1 MRKDWCRFEMV
12 GIREVSNYSS
22 DQFALRA
29 RLLQLP
35 MRCHGSYLRGRRY
48 FTLSLPAPDYFRL
61 TDKKLKDSKALEPK
75 PPPMTRPPHPQWM
88 LEISTQLID
97 EHAAFH
103 CKLQKNRNVV
113 QTLKKIFWMSLP
125 CTSGAECRRPRRI
138 SEHAWKRQRGAL
150 NSEGHTQS

>member
-1 MRKDWCRFEMV
+1 MV

-88 LEISTQLID
+88 SEISTWLID
-97 EHAAFH
+97 EHAALH
-103 CKLQKNRNVV
+103 CNPKHNRKV
-113 QTLKKIFWMSLP
+113 
-125 CTSGAECRRPRRI
+125 
-138 SEHAWKRQRGAL
+138 AL
-150 NSEGHTQS
+150 NIKKSLRRYLLVEYRKRAEKVAVEFGA